1 MNKRDRIA
9 QEQIDPLQSAF
20 REQLI
25 VLLEKCAAGR
35 YGLFVHLDQ
44 IQPEVARYLKWPEAE
59 RLRELAFALQSIL
72 AQSGE
77 SDSLVDYFLDLCS
90 MHGENDPGE
99 PKLARAFLDHIASE
113 QL

>member
-1 MNKRDRIA
+1 MNKHDRIT
-9 QEQIDPLQSAF
+9 QEQIEPLTAAF
-20 REQLI
+20 RSQLMA
-25 VLLEKCAAGR
+25 LLERCAAGR

-44 IQPEVARYLKWPEAE
+44 IRPEVARYLVWPEAE
-59 RLRELAFALQSIL
+59 QLRELAFALQGIL

-77 SDSLVDYFLDLCS
+77 SDPLVEHFLDLCS